1 MELTRA
7 TNPYSAGAGTMPPFL
22 AGRDKDL
29 ERFDTL
35 LARLEAG
42 DQGRSLVYS
51 GLRGVGKTVLLLE
64 FEKLAVERGW
74 DCTGVVEIGATTD
87 FRTSIS
93 RMTHR
98 LLRSL
103 SRKHVIKDR
112 VTRALGVLKAFNVT
126 APGGFQLSIDVTALS
141 GSADSGDIE
150 DDLTELLVEVG
161 EAARAGGKGVVY
173 LVDEMQNLEPVAMGA
188 LCMAF
193 HKLAQQQ
200 LPVALVGAGLP
211 PLPSQL
217 RSAKPYA
224 ERLFEYFPLGRL
236 PEAAARSALV
246 TPATHRGASYE
257 PGAAELVL
265 AAADGYPY
273 FIQEY
278 GRVVWEDAGV
288 SPITAA
294 AAAEALP
301 VAREILDEEFFDN
314 RVEEATNEERRYM
327 AAMADLGDGPQGT
340 GEVTGR
346 AGYKQ
351 RASSGKARQALIRKG
366 LIYVPKHGTVDFTVP
381 HFADFMRRRYPLASV
396 LGTADEDES

>member
-1 MELTRA
+1 
-7 TNPYSAGAGTMPPFL
+7 MPPFL
-22 AGRDKDL
+22 AGRDRDV
-29 ERFDTL
+29 ENFEAL
-35 LARLEAG
+35 LSRLENG
-42 DQGRSLVYS
+42 QQGRSLIYS

-98 LLRSL
+98 LLRGL
-103 SRKHVIKDR
+103 SRKQAVKDR
-112 VTRALGVLKAFNVT
+112 VTQALGVLKAFNVIT
-126 APGGFQLSIDVTALS
+126 PGGFQLNIDVSAIS

-150 DDLTELLVEVG
+150 EDLSELLVEVG

-173 LVDEMQNLEPVAMGA
+173 LVDEMQNLAPVAMGA

-211 PLPSQL
+211 PLPAQL

-236 PEAAARSALV
+236 SDGAARSALV
-246 TPATHRGASYE
+246 TPATRNGAEYE
-257 PGAAELVL
+257 EGGVELIL
-265 AAADGYPY
+265 GAADGYPY

-278 GRVVWEDAGV
+278 GRVVWEEAGV
-288 SPITAA
+288 SPITTAA
-294 AAAEALP
+294 VAEALP
-301 VAREILDEEFFDN
+301 AAQEILDEEFFDN
-314 RVEEATNEERRYM
+314 RVEDATNEERRYM
-327 AAMADLGDGPQGT
+327 AAMADLGDGPQPT
-340 GEVTGR
+340 GEVSER
-346 AGYKQ
+346 AGYRK
-351 RASSGKARQALIRKG
+351 RTSSSKARQALIRKG
-366 LIYVPKHGTVDFTVP
+366 LIYDPEYGSVDFTVP
-381 HFADFMRRRYPLASV
+381 HFAAFMRRRYPLAS
-396 LGTADEDES
+396 LLKSSDEDS

>member
-22 AGRDKDL
+22 AGRDHDV
-29 ERFDTL
+29 ERFDSVLT
-35 LARLEAG
+35 RLEAG
-42 DQGRSLVYS
+42 QHGRGLIYS

-64 FEKLAVERGW
+64 FEKLAAERGW

-98 LLRSL
+98 LLRGL
-103 SRKHVIKDR
+103 NRREAIKDR
-112 VTRALGVLKAFNVT
+112 VTQALGVLKAFNVIS
-126 APGGFQLSIDVTALS
+126 PGGFQLNIDVTAIS

-150 DDLTELLVEVG
+150 EDLTELLVSVG
-161 EAARAGGKGVVY
+161 EAARAGRTGVVY
-173 LVDEMQNLEPVAMGA
+173 LIDEMQYLEPVAMGA

-200 LPVALVGAGLP
+200 LPVTLVGAGLP
-211 PLPSQL
+211 PLPAQL

-224 ERLFEYFPLGRL
+224 ERLFEYLPLGKLER
-236 PEAAARSALV
+236 AAARSALV
-246 TPATHRGASYE
+246 LPATRSGAEYE
-257 PGAAELVL
+257 EAGVDQIL

-273 FIQEY
+273 FIQEH
-278 GRVVWEDAGV
+278 GRVVWEEAGV
-288 SPITAA
+288 SPITTAA
-294 AAAEALP
+294 VEEALP
-301 VAREILDEEFFDN
+301 VVQEILDEEFFDN

-327 AAMADLGDGPQGT
+327 AAMADLGDGPQST
-340 GEVTGR
+340 AEITQQ
-346 AGYKQ
+346 AGYKA

-366 LIYVPKHGTVDFTVP
+366 LVYVPAHGTVDFTVP
-381 HFADFMRRRYPLASV
+381 HFGAFMRRRYPLAS
-396 LGTADEDES
+396 LLSADDEH

>member
-22 AGRDKDL
+22 AGRDRDL

-35 LARLEAG
+35 LTRLESG
-42 DQGRSLVYS
+42 EQGRSLVYS

-64 FEKLAVERGW
+64 FEKVAAGRGW
-74 DCTGVVEIGATTD
+74 DCTGVVEVGATTD

-98 LLRSL
+98 LLRGL
-103 SRKHVIKDR
+103 SRKQAIRER
-112 VTRALGVLKAFNVT
+112 VLRALGVLKAFNLM
-126 APGGFQLSIDVTALS
+126 APGGFQLSIDTAAIS

-161 EAARAGGKGVVY
+161 EAAREGGKGVVY

-193 HKLAQQQ
+193 HKLAQRQ

-224 ERLFEYFPLGRL
+224 ERLFEYFPLGAL

-246 TPATHRGASYE
+246 TPAARKGVDYGEGAVE
-257 PGAAELVL
+257 LILEAAE
-265 AAADGYPY
+265 GYPY

-278 GRVVWEDAGV
+278 GRVVWEEAGA
-288 SPITAA
+288 SPITAEA
-294 AAAEALP
+294 VREALP
-301 VAREILDEEFFDN
+301 VAQEILDEEFFDN

-327 AAMADLGDGPQGT
+327 AAMADLGDGAQST
-340 GEVTGR
+340 GEITAR
-346 AGYKQ
+346 AGYKR

-366 LIYVPKHGTVDFTVP
+366 LVYVPSHGTVDFTVP
-381 HFADFMRRRYPLASV
+381 HFAAFMRRRYPLAS
-396 LGTADEDES
+396 LLRTADEDG

>member
-1 MELTRA
+1 MHLTRA

-22 AGRDKDL
+22 AGRDKDV
-29 ERFDTL
+29 ERFDAL

-42 DQGRSLVYS
+42 AHGRSLIYS

-87 FRTSIS
+87 FRSSIS
-93 RMTHR
+93 RMTHK
-98 LLRSL
+98 LLRGL
-103 SRKHVIKDR
+103 SRKQAIKER
-112 VTRALGVLKAFNVT
+112 VTQALGVLKAFNVT
-126 APGGFQLSIDVTALS
+126 AHGGFQLNIDVSAIS

-150 DDLTELLVEVG
+150 EDLTELLVEVG

-173 LVDEMQNLEPVAMGA
+173 LIDEMQNLEAISMGA
-188 LCMAF
+188 LSMAF

-211 PLPSQL
+211 PLPTQL
-217 RSAKPYA
+217 REAKPYA

-236 PEAAARSALV
+236 SSAAARSALV
-246 TPATHRGASYE
+246 TPATRSGASYAK
-257 PGAAELVL
+257 GAVDLIL
-265 AAADGYPY
+265 TAADGYPY

-294 AAAEALP
+294 AVAEALP
-301 VAREILDEEFFDN
+301 VAQEILDEEFFDN

-327 AAMADLGDGPQGT
+327 AAMADLGDGPQST
-340 GEVTGR
+340 GEVSTR
-346 AGYKQ
+346 AGYRKHP
-351 RASSGKARQALIRKG
+351 SSSKARQALIRKG
-366 LIYVPKHGTVDFTVP
+366 LIYDPEYGLVEFTVP
-381 HFADFMRRRYPLASV
+381 HFAKFMRRRYPLLSLLKA
-396 LGTADEDES
+396 ADEDDV

>member
-22 AGRDKDL
+22 AGRDHDV
-29 ERFDTL
+29 ERFDSVLT
-35 LARLEAG
+35 RLEAG
-42 DQGRSLVYS
+42 QHGRGLIYS

-64 FEKLAVERGW
+64 FEKLAAERGW

-98 LLRSL
+98 LLRGL
-103 SRKHVIKDR
+103 NRREAIKDR
-112 VTRALGVLKAFNVT
+112 VTQALGVLKAFNVIS
-126 APGGFQLSIDVTALS
+126 PGGFQLNIDVTAIS

-150 DDLTELLVEVG
+150 EDLTELLVSVG
-161 EAARAGGKGVVY
+161 EAARAGRTGVVY
-173 LVDEMQNLEPVAMGA
+173 LIDEMQYLEPVAMGA

-200 LPVALVGAGLP
+200 LPVTLVGAGLP
-211 PLPSQL
+211 PLPAQL

-224 ERLFEYFPLGRL
+224 ERLFEYLPLGKLER
-236 PEAAARSALV
+236 AAARSALV
-246 TPATHRGASYE
+246 LPATRSGAEYE
-257 PGAAELVL
+257 EAGVDQIL

-273 FIQEY
+273 FIQEH
-278 GRVVWEDAGV
+278 GRVVWEEAGV
-288 SPITAA
+288 SPITTAA
-294 AAAEALP
+294 VVEALP
-301 VAREILDEEFFDN
+301 VVQEILDEEFFDN

-327 AAMADLGDGPQGT
+327 AAMADIGDGPQST
-340 GEVTGR
+340 AEITQQ
-346 AGYKQ
+346 AGYKA

-366 LIYVPKHGTVDFTVP
+366 LVYVPAHGTVDFTVP
-381 HFADFMRRRYPLASV
+381 HFGAFMRRRYPLAS
-396 LGTADEDES
+396 LLSAGDEL

>member
-1 MELTRA
+1 VELTRA

-22 AGRDKDL
+22 AGRDRDV

-35 LARLEAG
+35 LTRLEAG
-42 DQGRSLVYS
+42 EQGRSLVYS

-64 FEKLAVERGW
+64 LEKLAAGRGW

-87 FRTSIS
+87 FRTSMS

-98 LLRSL
+98 LLRGL
-103 SRKHVIKDR
+103 SRKQAIKDR
-112 VTRALGVLKAFNVT
+112 VLRALGVLKAFNVG
-126 APGGFQLSIDVTALS
+126 APGGFQLSIDVAALT
-141 GSADSGDIE
+141 GSADTGDLE

-161 EAARAGGKGVVY
+161 EAARAGGKGVLY
-173 LVDEMQNLEPVAMGA
+173 LVDEMQNLEPVAKGA

-200 LPVALVGAGLP
+200 LPVALVAAGLP

-224 ERLFEYFPLGRL
+224 ERLFEYFPLGAL
-236 PEAAARSALV
+236 SDAAARSALV
-246 TPATHRGASYE
+246 TPATRKGVEYAGGAVE
-257 PGAAELVL
+257 LILDAAE
-265 AAADGYPY
+265 GYPY

-278 GRVVWEDAGV
+278 GRVVWEEAGA
-288 SPITAA
+288 SPITADA
-294 AAAEALP
+294 VREALP
-301 VAREILDEEFFDN
+301 VAQEILDEEFFDN

-327 AAMADLGDGPQGT
+327 AAMADLGDGPQST
-340 GEVTGR
+340 GEITTK
-346 AGYKQ
+346 AGYKA

-366 LIYVPKHGTVDFTVP
+366 LVYAPKQGEVDFTVP
-381 HFADFMRRRYPLASV
+381 HFAAFMRRRYPLARLMRS
-396 LGTADEDES
+396 DEDDG

>member
-1 MELTRA
+1 VELTRA

-22 AGRDKDL
+22 AGRDKDV

-42 DQGRSLVYS
+42 EQGRSLVYS

-64 FEKLAVERGW
+64 FEKIAAGRGW
-74 DCTGVVEIGATTD
+74 DSTGVVEIGATTD
-87 FRTSIS
+87 FRGSMS

-98 LLRSL
+98 LLRGL
-103 SRKHVIKDR
+103 SRKQAIRER
-112 VTRALGVLKAFNVT
+112 VLQALGVLKAFNLT
-126 APGGFQLSIDVTALS
+126 APGGFQLSIDAAAVT
-141 GSADSGDIE
+141 GSADSGDLE

-217 RSAKPYA
+217 RAAKPYA
-224 ERLFEYFPLGRL
+224 ERLFEYFPLGAL
-236 PEAAARSALV
+236 PDAAARSALV
-246 TPATHRGASYE
+246 TPATRKGVAYGEGAVE
-257 PGAAELVL
+257 LILDAAE
-265 AAADGYPY
+265 GYPY

-278 GRVVWEDAGV
+278 GRVVWEEAGA

-294 AAAEALP
+294 AVREALP
-301 VAREILDEEFFDN
+301 VAQEILDEEFFDN

-327 AAMADLGDGPQGT
+327 AAMADLGDGPQST
-340 GEVTGR
+340 GEITTS

-366 LIYVPKHGTVDFTVP
+366 LVYVPKHGTVDFTVP
-381 HFADFMRRRYPLASV
+381 HFAAFMRRRYPLAS
-396 LGTADEDES
+396 LLRTAEDEG

>member
-1 MELTRA
+1 MQLTRA

-22 AGRDKDL
+22 AGRDKDI
-29 ERFDTL
+29 ENFEAL
-35 LARLEAG
+35 LTRLEG
-42 DQGRSLVYS
+42 GLQGRSLVYS

-87 FRTSIS
+87 FRTSIG

-98 LLRSL
+98 LLRGL
-103 SRKHVIKDR
+103 SRKQAIKER
-112 VTRALGVLKAFNVT
+112 VTQALGVLKAFNVIT
-126 APGGFQLSIDVTALS
+126 PGGFQLNIDVSAIS

-150 DDLTELLVEVG
+150 DDLTELLREVG

-173 LVDEMQNLEPVAMGA
+173 LIDEMQNLEPVAMGA

-211 PLPSQL
+211 PLPTQL
-217 RSAKPYA
+217 RAAKPYA

-236 PEAAARSALV
+236 SDAAARSALV
-246 TPATHRGASYE
+246 TPATRSGAEYE
-257 PGAAELVL
+257 EAGMRLILE
-265 AAADGYPY
+265 AADGYPY

-278 GRVVWEDAGV
+278 GRVIWEEAGV
-288 SPITAA
+288 SPITVAA
-294 AAAEALP
+294 VVEALP
-301 VAREILDEEFFDN
+301 VAQEILDEEFFDN

-327 AAMADLGDGPQGT
+327 AAMADLGDGAQST
-340 GEVTGR
+340 GEVSQR
-346 AGYKQ
+346 AGYRKHT
-351 RASSGKARQALIRKG
+351 SSSKARQALIRKG
-366 LIYVPKHGTVDFTVP
+366 LIYDPQHGTVDFTVP
-381 HFADFMRRRYPLASV
+381 HFAAFMRRRYPLAS
-396 LGTADEDES
+396 LLKAGDDA

>member
-1 MELTRA
+1 MEMTRA

-22 AGRDKDL
+22 AGRDNDV
-29 ERFDTL
+29 ERFDAL
-35 LARLEAG
+35 LQRLESG
-42 DQGRSLVYS
+42 EQGRSLVYS

-64 FEKLAVERGW
+64 FEKLAVAGGW

-93 RMTHR
+93 RMTHK
-98 LLRSL
+98 LLRGL
-103 SRKHVIKDR
+103 SRKQAIMER
-112 VTRALGVLKAFNVT
+112 VTQALGVLKAFNVT
-126 APGGFQLSIDVTALS
+126 APGGFQLNLDVSAIS

-150 DDLTELLVEVG
+150 EDLSELLVEVG

-193 HKLAQQQ
+193 HKLAQKR
-200 LPVALVGAGLP
+200 LPVVLVGAGLP
-211 PLPSQL
+211 QLPTQL

-224 ERLFEYFPLGRL
+224 ERLYEYFPLGRL
-236 PEAAARSALV
+236 SDAAARAALV
-246 TPATHRGASYE
+246 NPAKRKGVEYDDR
-257 PGAAELVL
+257 AAELIL

-278 GRVVWEDAGV
+278 GRVVWEEAGS
-288 SPITAA
+288 SPITADA
-294 AAAEALP
+294 VSEALP
-301 VAREILDEEFFDN
+301 IAQEILDEEFFDN

-327 AAMADLGDGPQGT
+327 AAIADLGDGPQNT
-340 GEVTGR
+340 AEVTER
-346 AGYKQ
+346 AGYKT

-366 LIYVPKHGTVDFTVP
+366 LIYNPEYGTVEFTVP
-381 HFADFMRRRYPLASV
+381 HFADFMRRRYPLARV
-396 LGTADEDES
+396 LNADDEEIE

>member
-1 MELTRA
+1 
-7 TNPYSAGAGTMPPFL
+7 MPPFL
-22 AGRDKDL
+22 AGRDSDV

-35 LARLEAG
+35 LQRLEAG
-42 DQGRSLVYS
+42 EQGRSLVYS

-64 FEKLAVERGW
+64 FEKLAAERGW

-98 LLRSL
+98 LLRGL
-103 SRKHVIKDR
+103 SRKQSIRDR
-112 VTRALGVLKAFNVT
+112 VTQALGVLKAFSIT
-126 APGGFQLSIDVTALS
+126 APGGFQLSIDVSAIS

-173 LVDEMQNLEPVAMGA
+173 LIDEMQYLEPVSMGA

-217 RSAKPYA
+217 RAAKPYA

-236 PEAAARSALV
+236 TDAAARSALV
-246 TPATHRGASYE
+246 TPATRK
-257 PGAAELVL
+257 GAAYDESAVELVL

-273 FIQEY
+273 FIQEL
-278 GRVVWEDAGV
+278 GRVVWDEAGV

-294 AAAEALP
+294 AVAEALP
-301 VAREILDEEFFDN
+301 VAQEILDEEFFDN

-327 AAMADLGDGPQGT
+327 AAIADLGDGPQST

-346 AGYKQ
+346 AGYRK

-366 LIYVPKHGTVDFTVP
+366 LVYVPEHGTVDFTVP
-381 HFADFMRRRYPLASV
+381 HFAAFMRRRYPLES
-396 LGTADEDES
+396 LLRTAGDEG

>member
-1 MELTRA
+1 MQLTRA

-22 AGRDKDL
+22 AGRDKDI
-29 ERFDTL
+29 ENFDAL
-35 LARLEAG
+35 LTRLEG
-42 DQGRSLVYS
+42 GLQGRSLIYS

-98 LLRSL
+98 LLRGL
-103 SRKHVIKDR
+103 SRKQAIKER
-112 VTRALGVLKAFNVT
+112 VTQALGVLKAFNVMT
-126 APGGFQLSIDVTALS
+126 PGGFQLNIDVSAIS

-193 HKLAQQQ
+193 HKLAQQE
-200 LPVALVGAGLP
+200 LPVALAGAGLP
-211 PLPSQL
+211 PLPTQL

-236 PEAAARSALV
+236 SDGAARSALV
-246 TPATHRGASYE
+246 TPATRAGAEYE
-257 PGAAELVL
+257 NAGVELIL

-278 GRVVWEDAGV
+278 GRVVWDEAGI
-288 SPITAA
+288 SPITVSAVG
-294 AAAEALP
+294 EALP
-301 VAREILDEEFFDN
+301 VAQEILDEEFFDN

-327 AAMADLGDGPQGT
+327 AAIADLGDGPQPT
-340 GEVTGR
+340 AEVSDR
-346 AGYKQ
+346 AGYRK
-351 RASSGKARQALIRKG
+351 RTSSSKARQALIRKG
-366 LIYVPKHGTVDFTVP
+366 LIYDPEYGSVDFTVP
-381 HFADFMRRRYPLASV
+381 HFAAFMRRRYPLASLLKGV
-396 LGTADEDES
+396 EDDDS

>member
-22 AGRDKDL
+22 AGRDHDV
-29 ERFDTL
+29 ERFDSVLT
-35 LARLEAG
+35 RLEAG
-42 DQGRSLVYS
+42 QHGRGLIYS

-64 FEKLAVERGW
+64 FEKVAAERGW

-98 LLRSL
+98 LLRGL
-103 SRKHVIKDR
+103 NRREAIKDR
-112 VTRALGVLKAFNVT
+112 VTQALGVLKAFNVIT
-126 APGGFQLSIDVTALS
+126 PGGFQLNIDVTAIS

-150 DDLTELLVEVG
+150 EDLTELLVSVG
-161 EAARAGGKGVVY
+161 EAARAGNTGVVY
-173 LVDEMQNLEPVAMGA
+173 LIDEMQYLEPVAMGA

-200 LPVALVGAGLP
+200 LPVTLVGAGLP
-211 PLPSQL
+211 PLPAQL

-224 ERLFEYFPLGRL
+224 ERLFEYLPLGKLER
-236 PEAAARSALV
+236 AAARSALV
-246 TPATHRGASYE
+246 MPATRSGADYE
-257 PGAAELVL
+257 EGGVDLIL

-273 FIQEY
+273 FIQEH
-278 GRVVWEDAGV
+278 GRVVWEEAGV
-288 SPITAA
+288 SPITTAA
-294 AAAEALP
+294 VEEAMP
-301 VAREILDEEFFDN
+301 VVQEILDEEFFDN

-327 AAMADLGDGPQGT
+327 AAMADIGDGPQPT
-340 GEVTGR
+340 AEITEK
-346 AGYKQ
+346 AGYKA

-366 LIYVPKHGTVDFTVP
+366 LIYVPEHGSVDFTVP
-381 HFADFMRRRYPLASV
+381 HFGAFMRRRYPLAS
-396 LGTADEDES
+396 LLSAGDDL

>member
-22 AGRDKDL
+22 AGRDHDV
-29 ERFDTL
+29 ERFDSVLT
-35 LARLEAG
+35 RLEAG
-42 DQGRSLVYS
+42 QHGRGLIYS

-64 FEKLAVERGW
+64 FEKVAAERGW

-98 LLRSL
+98 LLRGL
-103 SRKHVIKDR
+103 NRREAIKDR
-112 VTRALGVLKAFNVT
+112 VTQALGVLKAFNVIT
-126 APGGFQLSIDVTALS
+126 PGGFQLNIDVTAIS

-150 DDLTELLVEVG
+150 EDLTELLVSVG
-161 EAARAGGKGVVY
+161 EAARAGNTGVVY
-173 LVDEMQNLEPVAMGA
+173 LIDEMQYLEPVAMGA

-200 LPVALVGAGLP
+200 LPVTLVGAGLP
-211 PLPSQL
+211 PLPAQL

-224 ERLFEYFPLGRL
+224 ERLFEYLPLGKLER
-236 PEAAARSALV
+236 AAARSALV
-246 TPATHRGASYE
+246 MPATRSGADYE
-257 PGAAELVL
+257 EGGVDLIL

-273 FIQEY
+273 FIQEH
-278 GRVVWEDAGV
+278 GRVVWEEAGV
-288 SPITAA
+288 SPITTAA
-294 AAAEALP
+294 VEEAMP
-301 VAREILDEEFFDN
+301 VVQEILDEEFFDN

-327 AAMADLGDGPQGT
+327 AAMADIGDGPQPT
-340 GEVTGR
+340 AEITEK
-346 AGYKQ
+346 AGYKA

-366 LIYVPKHGTVDFTVP
+366 LIYVPEHGSVDFTVP
-381 HFADFMRRRYPLASV
+381 HFGAFMRRRYPLAS
-396 LGTADEDES
+396 LISAGDDL

>member
-22 AGRDKDL
+22 AGRDHDV
-29 ERFDTL
+29 ERFDSVLT
-35 LARLEAG
+35 RLEAG
-42 DQGRSLVYS
+42 QHGRGLIYS

-64 FEKLAVERGW
+64 FEKLAAERGW

-98 LLRSL
+98 LLRGL
-103 SRKHVIKDR
+103 NRREAIKDR
-112 VTRALGVLKAFNVT
+112 VTQALGVLKAFNVIT
-126 APGGFQLSIDVTALS
+126 PGGFQLNIDVTAIS

-150 DDLTELLVEVG
+150 EDLTELLVSVG
-161 EAARAGGKGVVY
+161 EAARAGRTGVVY
-173 LVDEMQNLEPVAMGA
+173 LIDEMQYLEPVAMGA

-200 LPVALVGAGLP
+200 LPVTLVGAGLP
-211 PLPSQL
+211 PLPAQL

-224 ERLFEYFPLGRL
+224 ERLFEYLPLGKLER
-236 PEAAARSALV
+236 AAARSALV
-246 TPATHRGASYE
+246 LPATRSGAEYE
-257 PGAAELVL
+257 EAGVDQIL

-273 FIQEY
+273 FIQEH
-278 GRVVWEDAGV
+278 GRVVWEEAGV
-288 SPITAA
+288 SPITTAA
-294 AAAEALP
+294 VEEALP
-301 VAREILDEEFFDN
+301 VVQEILDEEFFDN

-327 AAMADLGDGPQGT
+327 AAMADIGDGPQST
-340 GEVTGR
+340 AEITQQ
-346 AGYKQ
+346 AGYKA

-366 LIYVPKHGTVDFTVP
+366 LVYVPAHGTVDFTVP
-381 HFADFMRRRYPLASV
+381 HFGAFMRRRYPLAS
-396 LGTADEDES
+396 LLSADDEH